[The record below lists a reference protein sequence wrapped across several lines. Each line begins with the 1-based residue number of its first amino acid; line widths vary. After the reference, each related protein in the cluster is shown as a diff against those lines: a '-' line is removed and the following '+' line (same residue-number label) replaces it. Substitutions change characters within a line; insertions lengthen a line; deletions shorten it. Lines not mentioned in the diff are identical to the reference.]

1 MFTLSLQICKNY
13 NTNNTFKRKEKKDC
27 QWTQVC
33 DILFFWAAIKLHCL
47 KTHKWTALLNWLTCS
62 FIIMN
67 MHTVVYCESHISSW
81 CCKYPLVHPMYI
93 NLQLKIM
100 VPKRAQRTATEKNKK
115 NKQPC
120 KWGSY
125 KPELSTFCS
134 FLCDLFIFIFL
145 KRFKVLALQPV
156 RDLNWING
164 RKWMD
169 GLFYAISWRALST
182 YPQIS
187 IYHLN

>member
-1 MFTLSLQICKNY
+1 MEKITIPIIHLKE
-13 NTNNTFKRKEKKDC
+13 KEKKDC

-47 KTHKWTALLNWLTCS
+47 KTHKWTALLHWLTCS

-115 NKQPC
+115 KQATMQMG
-120 KWGSY
+120 KLQAWI
-125 KPELSTFCS
+125 EHL
-134 FLCDLFIFIFL
+134 LFIFVWFIYFYFF